1 MAVLVNPV
9 GLGISLSSLL
19 KNHLPTHKEYRP
31 GSELGAFPAQM
42 RLIRRA
48 PPVGNRAENL
58 FGTLQKYG
66 RKSH

>member
-9 GLGISLSSLL
+9 GLGITLSSLL
-19 KNHLPTHKEYRP
+19 ENHVPTHKEYRL

-42 RLIRRA
+42 RLMRRVL
-48 PPVGNRAENL
+48 PVGNRPENL
-58 FGTLQKYG
+58 RGTLQKYG